1 MKIDKTG
8 PFLQR
13 HRLKNYQEFQAVFQ
27 NGRFFYNEIFK
38 IGFLKSESLESRL
51 GIIVSKQHGSAPKRN
66 RIKRLV
72 REVFRQKRTNIRQF
86 GDVLI
91 IPRYSVKEWNF
102 EICERAFGF
111 LVKKYNDSLG
121 IHQVH

>member
-1 MKIDKTG
+1 MIKKTG

-13 HRLKNYQEFQAVFQ
+13 HRLKNYYEFQAVFE
-27 NGRFFYNEIFK
+27 NGRFFYNEVFK
-38 IGFLKSESLESRL
+38 IGFLKNENVESRL
-51 GIIVSKQHGSAPKRN
+51 GVIVSKQHGNAPKRN
-66 RIKRLV
+66 RIKRLI
-72 REVFRQKRTNIRQF
+72 REVFRQNRSNILKS

-91 IPRYSVKEWNF
+91 IPRFTIKEWNL
-102 EICERAFGF
+102 EICEKAFGV

>member
-1 MKIDKTG
+1 MIKKTG

-27 NGRFFYNEIFK
+27 NGRFFYNEVLK
-38 IGFLKSESLESRL
+38 IGFLKNENKESRL

-66 RIKRLV
+66 RIKRLL
-72 REVFRQKRTNIRQF
+72 REVFRQKRLEVLIP

-91 IPRYSVKEWNF
+91 IPRFTVKVWTLEL
-102 EICERAFGF
+102 CENAFRL

-121 IHQVH
+121 IHKVH

>member
-1 MKIDKTG
+1 MIEKTG

-13 HRLKNYQEFQAVFQ
+13 HRIKNYQEFQAVFK
-27 NGRFFYNEIFK
+27 NGRFFYNEVLK
-38 IGFLKSESLESRL
+38 IGFLKNENQDSRL

-66 RIKRLV
+66 KIKRLL
-72 REVFRQKRTNIRQF
+72 REVFRQKRLEVLLP

-91 IPRYSVKEWNF
+91 IPRFTVKEWSL
-102 EICERAFGF
+102 EICENSFRL

-121 IHQVH
+121 IHKVH